1 MYIKLMSKDIIKIVQ
16 VKSRDRIVIPKEV
29 RDALKLKEGDFVAFL
44 RDPPGVRIRKT
55 VFKLKEE

>member
-1 MYIKLMSKDIIKIVQ
+1 MSKDIIKIVQ
-16 VKSRDRIVIPKEV
+16 VKSRDRIVISKEV

-44 RDPPGVRIRKT
+44 KDPPGVRIRKT

>member
-1 MYIKLMSKDIIKIVQ
+1 MSQDIIKIVQ
-16 VKSRDRIVIPKEV
+16 VKSRGRIVIPKEV
-29 RDALKLKEGDFVAFL
+29 QDVLKVKEGDFVAFL